1 MSRIPRDAQ
10 NDYTQAA
17 AAARRDFARERT
29 GAALETVGKHA
40 LDPAVCRG
48 NIENFIGCAQ
58 VPIGLA
64 GPLRVNGEHAQGD
77 FYVPLATTEGTL
89 VASYNRG
96 IKLVSEAGGVLT
108 TISEDIM
115 QRSPSFIFDNA
126 RDARVLREWLVE
138 HFTEIKAV
146 ADATSSVGR
155 LRDIDP
161 YTANKFLFVR
171 FNYTTGD
178 AAGQNM
184 VTKATHAACE
194 WIRANNPLVR
204 HYYLES
210 NFSTDKKHSA
220 INVLRTRGKRVT
232 AECTIPRALLQ
243 ERMRVTPEQLR
254 HTRALALTGAFMVG
268 ANSNGTHTANAV
280 AALFMATGQDLGN
293 VAESSAAISFVEVTE
308 SGDYY
313 LSITIPALIVATHGG
328 GTGLPTQRE
337 CLELLGCY
345 GKGHAKKLAEITA
358 ALALAGD
365 ISLASAIAAEEW
377 VNAHETY
384 GRNRT

>member
-1 MSRIPRDAQ
+1 MSTKIPRDAQ
-10 NDYTQAA
+10 NDYTPEI
-17 AAARRDFARERT
+17 AAARRGFVAQHT
-29 GAALETVGKHA
+29 GASLETVGNYA
-40 LDPAVCRG
+40 IAPAACAG

-58 VPIGLA
+58 VPIGIA
-64 GPLRVNGEHAQGD
+64 GPLRVNGEYAQGD

-108 TISEDIM
+108 TVSEDIM

-126 RDARVLREWLVE
+126 REARAFREWVAE
-138 HFTEIKAV
+138 HFAEIKAV

-161 YTANKFLFVR
+161 YASNKFMFLR

-184 VTKATHAACE
+184 VSKATHAACE
-194 WIRANNPLVR
+194 WIRANYPKLR

-232 AECTIPRALLQ
+232 AECTIPRDLLIQ
-243 ERMRVTPEQLR
+243 RMRVSPEQLR
-254 HTRALALTGAFMVG
+254 HARAMSMTGAFIVG
-268 ANSNGTHTANAV
+268 ANSNGSHVANAV
-280 AALFMATGQDLGN
+280 AALFIATGQDLGN
-293 VAESSAAISFVEVTE
+293 VAESSAATSFIEVTD
-308 SGDYY
+308 SGDFYIS
-313 LSITIPALIVATHGG
+313 LTIPALIVATYGG
-328 GTGLPTQRE
+328 GTGLPTQQE
-337 CLELLGCY
+337 CLALLGCQ
-345 GKGHAKKLAEITA
+345 GKGNAKKLAEITA

-365 ISLASAIAAEEW
+365 LSLASAITAEEW
-377 VNAHETY
+377 VTAHEKY
-384 GRNRT
+384 GRNR

>member
-1 MSRIPRDAQ
+1 MSKKIPRDPE
-10 NDYTQAA
+10 NDYSPGMAE
-17 AAARRDFARERT
+17 ARRAFAAEQC
-29 GAALETVGKHA
+29 GHGLGTVGQYA
-40 LDPAVCRG
+40 IDPGACRG

-58 VPIGLA
+58 VPIGIA
-64 GPLRVNGEHAQGD
+64 GPLRINGEYAQGD

-108 TISEDIM
+108 TVSDDIM

-126 RDARVLREWLVE
+126 RDARAFREWVAE
-138 HFTEIKAV
+138 HFAEIKAV

-161 YTANKFLFVR
+161 YPSNKFLFLR

-184 VTKATHAACE
+184 VSKATHAACE
-194 WIRANNPLVR
+194 WIRANNPTVR

-232 AECTIPRALLQ
+232 AECTVPRELLMKL
-243 ERMRVTPEQLR
+243 MRVTPEQLR
-254 HTRALALTGAFMVG
+254 HARSLSMTGAFIVG
-268 ANSNGTHTANAV
+268 ANSNGSHTANAV
-280 AALFMATGQDLGN
+280 AALFIATGQDLGN
-293 VAESSAAISFVEVTE
+293 VAESSAATSFIEVTPN
-308 SGDYY
+308 GDFYA
-313 LSITIPALIVATHGG
+313 SITIPALIVATHGG

-337 CLELLGCY
+337 CLGLLGCD

-365 ISLASAIAAEEW
+365 LSLASAITAEEW
-377 VNAHETY
+377 VTAHEKY
-384 GRNRT
+384 GRNR